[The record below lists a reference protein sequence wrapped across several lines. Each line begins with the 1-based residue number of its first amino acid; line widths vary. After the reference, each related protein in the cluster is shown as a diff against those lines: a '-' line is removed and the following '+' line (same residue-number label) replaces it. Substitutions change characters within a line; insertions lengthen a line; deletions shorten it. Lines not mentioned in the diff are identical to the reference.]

1 MDEKLELLK
10 KNYEEHLKEGKIW
23 DTKSKNNHVSEW
35 TAIIS
40 ESAWCILEDKKLT
53 HEEKKEMVLH
63 FEASMKALNDT
74 LNMIEFSNFLKEM
87 LNKKDDEENSQGEA

>member
-1 MDEKLELLK
+1 MDKKLELLK
-10 KNYEEHLKEGKIW
+10 NRYEEHTAEGKIW
-23 DTKSKNNHVSEW
+23 DTKSKNHHVLEW

-40 ESAWCILEDKKLT
+40 ETAWSILEDKNLT

-74 LNMIEFSNFLKEM
+74 LNMIEISAFLKE
-87 LNKKDDEENSQGEA
+87 LLSNEDNEKDSQGEA